1 MEVSGRMIKLTYTQ
15 VTEEDESDLENK
27 TSVTTQKVTYNDI
40 DMFTLQKVL
49 KELDHYWDLNIS
61 IKLKE
66 PPEDTET
73 DEDEIAE

>member
-1 MEVSGRMIKLTYTQ
+1 MIKLTYTQ